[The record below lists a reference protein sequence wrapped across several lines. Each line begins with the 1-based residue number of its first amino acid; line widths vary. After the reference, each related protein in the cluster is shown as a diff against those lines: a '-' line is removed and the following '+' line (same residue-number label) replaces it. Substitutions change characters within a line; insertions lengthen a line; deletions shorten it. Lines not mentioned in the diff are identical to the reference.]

1 MSWCGSSY
9 DYPGYHGI
17 SDSLRATVGGPPDL
31 LGRPRH
37 TDFHPLQPRLPD
49 LHRGGPHLQDH
60 RGRKKTVRFD
70 SVREP
75 LDWEPGWEPGWMTIQ
90 VRQDRMPSWRTDLRG
105 AGSAGR
111 GAGGRPVGRP
121 PLRPAVG
128 QTGEPGQHRQAAP
141 PPNTVQ
147 YSTGQATDLQLSVN

>member
-1 MSWCGSSY
+1 MSWWVSSY

-90 VRQDRMPSWRTDLRG
+90 VRQDRMPSWLLISVVQDLRG
-105 AGSAGR
+105 EVR
-111 GAGGRPVGRP
+111 AGGRWGGHHSGLLWDRQESQDSTARQPHRP
-121 PLRPAVG
+121 
-128 QTGEPGQHRQAAP
+128 T
-141 PPNTVQ
+141 Q
-147 YSTGQATDLQLSVN
+147 YSTVQDRQQTSNYP